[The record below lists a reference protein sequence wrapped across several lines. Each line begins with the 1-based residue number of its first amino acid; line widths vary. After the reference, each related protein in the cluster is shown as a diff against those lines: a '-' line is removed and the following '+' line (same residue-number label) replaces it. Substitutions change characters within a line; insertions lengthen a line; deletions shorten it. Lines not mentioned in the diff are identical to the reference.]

1 MNDAVNNAAQSA
13 TDEEAASRL
22 EKDLIAVK
30 NDIAHLSE
38 QITDAVGALATVAQN
53 RGRRGLRQA
62 RASVEEII
70 SSASDRTGAVAG
82 AARDAASSLADTL
95 TDAIR
100 ERPVASVALAMG
112 IGFIAGVA
120 WRR

>member
-1 MNDAVNNAAQSA
+1 MNDAAQNA

-22 EKDLIAVK
+22 EKDLTAIK
-30 NDIAHLSE
+30 NDIAHLSR
-38 QITDAVGALATVAQN
+38 QITDAVNALATVAQN
-53 RGRRGLRQA
+53 RGRGGLRQA
-62 RASVEEII
+62 RASVEEAI
-70 SSASDRTGAVAG
+70 SSASDRTGALAG

-95 TDAIR
+95 DDGIR

-112 IGFIAGVA
+112 IGFIIGVA